1 MLKFLEELLT
11 HSDDI
16 AYGAGT
22 ELYNRMVQDTED
34 RKRKFTTWGD
44 QVQRDLSER
53 KKSLQLQQSNYDKAI
68 NKLKTIPPEEL
79 NKDLLLKNIDIDTYL
94 KPLASQLGTGMFL
107 GDENE
112 ILNRITHFLKQSPI
126 EKGTP
131 YVPSENYFEQ
141 NFDKI
146 DNQMQNISGM
156 GYNTWRALSKKGELS
171 MVEDTGGVE
180 FKEDAKLKSDIEVS
194 SISAK
199 AFGILNTF
207 PGTIEGNN
215 NLQFVQTNLIVANS
229 HTKFPDDLDTRADF
243 INKKLFENNIEP
255 MIALNYHNPVTF
267 KQMSQ
272 VIDRYGLKQAEEIAE
287 LTNQMKSPELPITEK
302 QRINDQINQLVL
314 GQHKLMDE
322 FSKTV
327 PRILAGEDR
336 SVIMGTGVKKEVIV
350 PEVSKSYVPNIN
362 NKGELIVEYNDGT
375 TQEISLNI
383 LINNPDN
390 LKGIPEIAQDYIL
403 KIQDRLFEDGEM
415 LKPTREMFNEGKA
428 GDKAFMDF
436 LEIYFELNPG
446 ERELHME
453 FSDWF
458 EKEYK
463 GTKTVTKP
471 PSGTRTGPGTQNL
484 IIRQDAD
491 ITQFKTDKA
500 DKTDKPKSV
509 FKHPLQKD
517 KKKKQ
522 SKN

>member
-1 MLKFLEELLT
+1 MLKFLEELLS

-22 ELYNRMVQDTED
+22 ELYNRMVQDTQD
-34 RKRKFTTWGD
+34 RHRKFTAWGD
-44 QVQRDLSER
+44 EVQRDINER
-53 KKSLQLQQSNYDKAI
+53 KESLQLEESNYSKAI
-68 NKLKTIPPEEL
+68 NKLKTVPPEEL
-79 NKDLLLKNIDIDTYL
+79 NKDLLLKNINIDTYL
-94 KPLASQLGTGMFL
+94 APLSSQLGTGMFL

-126 EKGTP
+126 KADTP
-131 YVPSENYFEQ
+131 YVPAENYFEQ
-141 NFDKI
+141 NFDKL
-146 DNQMQNISGM
+146 DSQMQNISGM
-156 GYNTWRALSKKGELS
+156 GYNTWRALTKKGELS
-171 MVEDTGGVE
+171 MVEDPQRVE
-180 FKEDAKLKSDIEVS
+180 FAEDDKLKSEIEVS
-194 SISAK
+194 SLSAK

-215 NLQFVQTNLIVANS
+215 NLQFMQTNLIVANA
-229 HTKFPDDLDTRADF
+229 HTQFPDDLNTRSDF

-255 MIALNYHNPVTF
+255 MVALNYHNPVTF

-272 VIDRYGLKQAEEIAE
+272 VINQYGLTQAQEIAA
-287 LTNQMKSPELPITEK
+287 LMNRMKNPELPIEEK

-322 FSKTV
+322 FSKTI

-336 SVIMGTGVKKEVIV
+336 NVIMGTGVKQDVIV
-350 PEVSKSYVPNIN
+350 PEISKSYVPNIN
-362 NKGELIVEYNDGT
+362 NKGELIVEYDDGT
-375 TQEISLNI
+375 TQEISLN
-383 LINNPDN
+383 LLVNNPDN
-390 LKGIPEIAQDYIL
+390 LKGIPEIAQDYVL

-463 GTKTVTKP
+463 GTKTVAKP
-471 PSGTRTGPGTQNL
+471 PSGTRTGPGTENL

-491 ITQFKTDKA
+491 ITQFKTDKS
-500 DKTDKPKSV
+500 DKSDKQKSV
-509 FKHPLQKD
+509 VKHPLAKD

-522 SKN
+522 SEN